1 MSENRIQG
9 SYSARVSAADAARSR
24 VYPHHEANGDE
35 QKFAGANYAMS
46 FTKGLEHGADG
57 LIVNPQ
63 HFMAFREAID
73 TGYIEA
79 FNSHVPVFTAPDG
92 QERRKWEA
100 PTAFQY
106 WDKTGGDPDGKVNN
120 SADRLNSYA
129 YAEQNFPNRK
139 RKTDDD
145 GQITP
150 QTIHRGSSPGVDRGP
165 YLSQFLLIGNKGL
178 MQTWDEW
185 LTVQQGINVNK
196 IAGDK
201 GQNFTGNRRFIHTP
215 RDLATYV
222 HFDALYEA
230 YLNACLILRGGD
242 ARTESGSIS
251 EIQYTYSSTS

>member
-100 PTAFQY
+100 PTAGLAYDLQ
-106 WDKTGGDPDGKVNN
+106 GPDCQAVTMAPAPALC
-120 SADRLNSYA
+120 SDELTFEM
-129 YAEQNFPNRK
+129 AEVYELAILRDVP
-139 RKTDDD
+139 
-145 GQITP
+145 
-150 QTIHRGSSPGVDRGP
+150 
-165 YLSQFLLIGNKGL
+165 LSQ
-178 MQTWDEW
+178 
-185 LTVQQGINVNK
+185 
-196 IAGDK
+196 
-201 GQNFTGNRRFIHTP
+201 
-215 RDLATYV
+215 
-222 HFDALYEA
+222 
-230 YLNACLILRGGD
+230 
-242 ARTESGSIS
+242 S
-251 EIQYTYSSTS
+251 